1 MKRTDVWEY
10 HSRSFQLSSSLK
22 IAEII
27 RIIFIQFYDC
37 QHRVVSFRAEC
48 QWDSIE
54 FYVGAVSL
62 ENGWNSSRV
71 HKLMNLLWKINNIY
85 CVFFRHSF
93 PVFIRLN
100 AEVVTIFFCSFHS
113 PNIYANHHLF
123 QFDCILPSYWNGC
136 HIPGRQRLCVFVGS
150 LKWANKNEWNTRN
163 VLCAVIYFALISNGG
178 KNNESAEH
186 FDLPI
191 VNTFDLIIFL
201 LLLLKGKGKSTRPPQ
216 KHSNHILIKANRNY
230 VTVIFAISLSISIM
244 KSI

>member
-10 HSRSFQLSSSLK
+10 HSRSFQLSSSLE

-85 CVFFRHSF
+85 CVFFFVTRF
-93 PVFIRLN
+93 PFLSGLMLRSWQYFFVPSILQTFMLTTTYFNLI
-100 AEVVTIFFCSFHS
+100 AFCPVIETGVIF
-113 PNIYANHHLF
+113 PA
-123 QFDCILPSYWNGC
+123 DNGC
-136 HIPGRQRLCVFVGS
+136 
-150 LKWANKNEWNTRN
+150 A
-163 VLCAVIYFALISNGG
+163 
-178 KNNESAEH
+178 
-186 FDLPI
+186 
-191 VNTFDLIIFL
+191 
-201 LLLLKGKGKSTRPPQ
+201 
-216 KHSNHILIKANRNY
+216 
-230 VTVIFAISLSISIM
+230 SLSVP
-244 KSI
+244 